1 MARHDYYVFGVLL
14 VYRPGLQG
22 FMVHWVSL
30 QNFVSPPSSYISTT
44 RRFVRVIWLWVVA
57 TGFVCSGILISQ
69 AFESWAASPISTTIE
84 TLPIELAK
92 FPQISVCPP
101 KNTFT
106 NLNYDLS
113 RVENMTYNDSQ
124 REEMSQYITQPIYD
138 ANFADKY
145 SEVGKLINIGVSFT
159 VTFPLVYES
168 KRERQISKLVFWTV
182 NNLTDED

>member
-1 MARHDYYVFGVLL
+1 ML

-92 FPQISVCPP
+92 FPQISVSPP

-145 SEVGKLINIGVSFT
+145 SEVGKLINI
-159 VTFPLVYES
+159 FPSL
-168 KRERQISKLVFWTV
+168 FP
-182 NNLTDED
+182 